1 MGKVCAFLGNDYDFM
16 SGWTRHHTPN
26 ESIKARLREQIIN
39 LIENEDVS
47 TFLVGELGGY
57 EVDAYDT
64 VLDIKE
70 EYPHITVL
78 FVVAK
83 MTELKLQVKK
93 ADGRILNRRACD
105 DFIYPDKCATGYK
118 RLCIVYRN
126 RYIIENTDFIISYNK
141 YQGKAYE
148 FCKQAQNKGVQVI
161 ELTELYNFD

>member
-26 ESIKARLREQIIN
+26 ENIKTRLREQIIN

-47 TFLVGELGGY
+47 TFFVGELGGY
-57 EVDAYDT
+57 EVDAYDA
-64 VLDIKE
+64 VLDVKE
-70 EYPHITVL
+70 QYPNIFVI

-83 MTELKLQVKK
+83 MTEHKLRVKN
-93 ADGRILNRRACD
+93 ANGTTLSRRACD

-126 RYIIENTDFIISYNK
+126 RYIIENTNFIISYNK
-141 YQGKAYE
+141 YQGKAYD
-148 FCKQAQNKGVQVI
+148 FCQEAKKKGVEVI
-161 ELTELYNFD
+161 ELTELYDFD